1 MKIIIKSFFLLVLF
15 GVMPS
20 AAQETRPF
28 HAVEK
33 LFAAMSAY
41 DYAAMHDAATDDFQ
55 LLENGEIWDMAR
67 LVDAVRDA
75 EGEIARRNFFA
86 IIKQGEKEGS
96 VWISY
101 WNRADFRDTNGEE
114 GSVAWLESVVVVRDG
129 SEWKLEMMH
138 STGIKGAENLPE
150 GLEMQEYV
158 GANPFLISD

>member
-15 GVMPS
+15 GVIPS
-20 AAQETRPF
+20 AAQENRPF

-41 DYAAMHDAATDDFQ
+41 NYDAMHDAATNDFQ
-55 LLENGEIWDMAR
+55 LLEDGEVWDMTR
-67 LVDAVRDA
+67 LVDAVREA

-86 IIKQGEKEGS
+86 IIKQVEKQGT

-101 WNRADFRDTNGEE
+101 WNRADLKAADGEE
-114 GSVAWLESVVVVRDG
+114 GSVAWLESVVVVREG
-129 SEWKLEMMH
+129 RQWKLQMMH

-158 GANPFLISD
+158 GRNPFFISD

>member
-1 MKIIIKSFFLLVLF
+1 MKILFKSFLLLVLF

-20 AAQETRPF
+20 VAQENRPF

-33 LFAAMSAY
+33 LFAAISAY
-41 DYAAMHDAATDDFQ
+41 NYDAMHDAATNDFQ
-55 LLENGEIWDMAR
+55 LLEDGEVWDMAR
-67 LVDAVRDA
+67 LVDAVKAA

-86 IIKQGEKEGS
+86 IIKQVEKQGT

-101 WNRADFRDTNGEE
+101 WNRADLKAADGEE

-129 SEWKLEMMH
+129 NEWKVEMMH
-138 STGIKGAENLPE
+138 STSLGGIENLPE

-158 GANPFLISD
+158 GANPFLIGD